1 MKKRYRFLLVLV
13 LLAIGFWFLWPSI
26 RWYFLVPQVDKEI
39 AESSRNRI
47 KEYSQ
52 DEAIAA
58 VDRLRAMP
66 GGSPV
71 PHEFSFLV
79 AEAKTRYLD
88 ARKPVPAQ
96 WTVNEVLAA
105 WTGRKDFQAAIE
117 DHYRTSFTGLKR
129 LRTRT
134 LQLGLDLR
142 GGMYVVIQADFAA
155 LERTLRDARPEAE
168 RAAARPLTE
177 VEREDYMSRALEV
190 LNNRIDQFGLTE
202 PSIRRQGTDQ
212 IIVEIPG
219 TSDPEAV
226 RRFIMGKGLLTFH
239 IADTG
244 TLETVRAYEKAS
256 NTVLL
261 DAAGN
266 VRDQKVL
273 ELLPKGTMLRGVF
286 LKDAYGID
294 EYKGYAVLQE
304 EVGLNGTYIRDAQV
318 SRDNLTGQPTV
329 NFLLTSEGGEIFYK
343 LTSANVNKVL
353 AVVLDNKIKAQA
365 TIRTS
370 IRDQVQVTGFE
381 ADEARDLALVLRT
394 GSLPVPLTIISQQA
408 IGASLGEDAIRQGIN
423 ASLLGLGL
431 VILFMMIYYRRAGLN
446 AVIAQILNLY
456 FMVAILSAFNFT
468 LTLAAIAGLVLTVGM
483 AVDASVL
490 IFERMKEEM
499 RLGKSNIAVV
509 KAGFDRAFWAIADS
523 NITTFIAALVMSF
536 FGKASIKGFAVT
548 LAVGIV
554 SSMFTAVF
562 VSRLIFDFNLE
573 VVHVKHLRVSWRT
586 TT

>member
-13 LLAIGFWFLWPSI
+13 LVALAFWFLWPSI
-26 RWYFLVPQVDKEI
+26 RWYFIVPQADKEI
-39 AESSRNRI
+39 AESSSNRI

-52 DEAIAA
+52 DQAIKVVDRVLAQPSGTPVPDELSYLVPAAKDRYRSAGKPAPSPWTLGEILSAWTTRADFEAA
-58 VDRLRAMP
+58 V
-66 GGSPV
+66 
-71 PHEFSFLV
+71 
-79 AEAKTRYLD
+79 
-88 ARKPVPAQ
+88 
-96 WTVNEVLAA
+96 
-105 WTGRKDFQAAIE
+105 E
-117 DHYRTSFTGLKR
+117 DHYRTYFTGLKS
-129 LRTRT
+129 LRART

-155 LERTLRDARPEAE
+155 LEQSLRNALPESE
-168 RAAARPLTE
+168 RANFKPLTDRD
-177 VEREDYMSRALEV
+177 REDYMSRALEV

-202 PSIRRQGTDQ
+202 PSIRRQGADQ

-239 IADTG
+239 IADTEA
-244 TLETVRAYEKAS
+244 LAVVKRYEQTS
-256 NTVLL
+256 HTVLL

-273 ELLPKGTMLRGVF
+273 ELLPKGDMLLGVF
-286 LKDAYGID
+286 KKDAYGID
-294 EYKGYAVLQE
+294 EYKGYAVLRQ

-318 SRDNLTGQPTV
+318 SRDNLTGKPVV

-343 LTSANVNKVL
+343 LTSANVGKVL

-370 IRDQVQVTGFE
+370 IRDQVQVEGFE
-381 ADEARDLALVLRT
+381 QAEAQDLALVLRT
-394 GSLPVPLTIISQQA
+394 GALPVPLQIISQQA
-408 IGASLGEDAIRQGIN
+408 IGASLGEDAIRQGIR
-423 ASLLGLGL
+423 ASLLGFGL
-431 VILFMMIYYRRAGLN
+431 VVLFMLIYYRRGGVN
-446 AVIAQILNLY
+446 AVIAQVLNLY
-456 FMVAILSAFNFT
+456 FMVALLSAFNFT

-490 IFERMKEEM
+490 IFERMKEEI
-499 RLGKSNIAVV
+499 RLGKSNAAVV
-509 KAGFDRAFWAIADS
+509 KSGFDRAFWAIADS

-573 VVHVKHLRVSWRT
+573 VVRVKHLRVSWRT

>member
-13 LLAIGFWFLWPSI
+13 LVAVAFSFLWPSI
-26 RWYFLVPQVDKEI
+26 RWYFLVPQADKEI

-47 KEYSQ
+47 KEYSV
-52 DEAIAA
+52 DEAIKA
-58 VDRLRAMP
+58 VERLRALP
-66 GGSPV
+66 GADPL
-71 PHEFSFLV
+71 PAEFAFL
-79 AEAKTRYLD
+79 ATQARDRYRS
-88 ARKPVPAQ
+88 AGKATPAS
-96 WTVNEVLAA
+96 WTMGDVLSA
-105 WTGRKDFQAAIE
+105 WTSRADFQTSVE
-117 DHYRTSFTGLKR
+117 DHYRTYFTGLKS
-129 LRTRT
+129 LRSRT

-155 LERTLRDARPEAE
+155 LEKSLLDAMTDEQK
-168 RAAARPLTE
+168 AAAKPLTE
-177 VEREDYMSRALEV
+177 AEREDYMSRALEV

-226 RRFIMGKGLLTFH
+226 RRFIQGKGLLTFH
-239 IADTG
+239 IADTD
-244 TLETVRAYEKAS
+244 TLAKVKAYEQSS

-266 VRDQKVL
+266 VRDQNVL
-273 ELLPKGTMLRGVF
+273 ALLPAGTMLRGVF
-286 LKDAYGID
+286 QKDAYGID
-294 EYKGYAVLQE
+294 NYKGYAVLRE

-318 SRDNLTGQPTV
+318 SRNSLTGQPTV
-329 NFLLTSEGGEIFYK
+329 NFLLTTEGGEIFYK
-343 LTSANVNKVL
+343 LTSANVGKVL

-365 TIRTS
+365 QIKTS
-370 IRDQVQVTGFE
+370 IRESVMVEGFDAE
-381 ADEARDLALVLRT
+381 EARDLALVLRT
-394 GSLPVPLTIISQQA
+394 GSLPVPLEIISQQA

-431 VILFMMIYYRRAGLN
+431 VVLFMMLYYRRAGLN

-468 LTLAAIAGLVLTVGM
+468 LTLPAIAGLVLTVGM

-490 IFERMKEEM
+490 IFERMKEEI
-499 RLGKSNIAVV
+499 RLGKSNTAVV

-523 NITTFIAALVMSF
+523 NITTFIAALVMTQ
-536 FGKASIKGFAVT
+536 FGKGSIQGFAVT

-573 VVHVKHLRVSWRT
+573 VLHVKHLRVSWRT
-586 TT
+586 VS

>member
-1 MKKRYRFLLVLV
+1 M
-13 LLAIGFWFLWPSI
+13 G
-26 RWYFLVPQVDKEI
+26 
-39 AESSRNRI
+39 
-47 KEYSQ
+47 
-52 DEAIAA
+52 
-58 VDRLRAMP
+58 
-66 GGSPV
+66 
-71 PHEFSFLV
+71 
-79 AEAKTRYLD
+79 
-88 ARKPVPAQ
+88 
-96 WTVNEVLAA
+96 EVLSA
-105 WTGRKDFQAAIE
+105 WTGRTDFQASVE
-117 DHYRTSFTGLKR
+117 DHYRTYFTGLKS
-129 LRTRT
+129 LRSRT

-142 GGMYVVIQADFAA
+142 GGMYVVIQADFTALEESLKAA
-155 LERTLRDARPEAE
+155 LTEEEKANYK
-168 RAAARPLTE
+168 PLTDAD
-177 VEREDYMSRALEV
+177 REDYMNRALEV

-212 IIVEIPG
+212 VIVEIPG

-239 IADTG
+239 IADTD
-244 TLETVRAYEKAS
+244 TLATVKAYEQSA

-286 LKDAYGID
+286 KKDAYGID
-294 EYKGYAVLQE
+294 EYKGYAVLFE

-318 SRDNLTGQPTV
+318 SRNNLTGQPVV
-329 NFLLTSEGGEIFYK
+329 NFVLTAEGGEIFYK
-343 LTSANVNKVL
+343 LTSANVQKWL

-365 TIRTS
+365 IIRDS
-370 IRDQVQVTGFE
+370 IRESVQVEGFT
-381 ADEARDLALVLRT
+381 ADEATDLALVLRT
-394 GSLPVPLTIISQQA
+394 GSLPVPLQIISQQA

-423 ASLLGLGL
+423 ASALGLGL
-431 VILFMMIYYRRAGLN
+431 VILFMMLYYRRAGLN

-456 FMVAILSAFNFT
+456 FIVAILSAFNFT
-468 LTLAAIAGLVLTVGM
+468 LTLASIAGLVLTVGM

-490 IFERMKEEM
+490 IFERMKEEI
-499 RLGKSNIAVV
+499 RLGKSNTAVV

-536 FGKASIKGFAVT
+536 FGKSSIKGFAVT

-573 VVHVKHLRVSWRT
+573 VLRVKHLRVSWRT
-586 TT
+586 TS